1 MTGDIK
7 HSKKQTH
14 TRHCRKTSRNYYA
27 LEAQKLGQSEAFH
40 KRFLTL
46 NREEIGADNLTNC
59 CNPIAIRKN
68 YHSTTCVNGWTTIC
82 FRKFG
87 LLQKCYD
94 LSILRAKKSMVMCS
108 ISLVCH
114 VPSTSYTESQLQL
127 YHMKNRNER
136 TVLYFD
142 AIRSIIQK
150 NPNQNRI
157 FYYSLLMKFSTGEPP
172 IPVGEMITSDHSAG
186 NMQNVL
192 FKWSRDVKKVNPR

>member
-7 HSKKQTH
+7 HSKEQTH

-46 NREEIGADNLTNC
+46 NREEIGAGNLTNC

-68 YHSTTCVNGWTTIC
+68 YYSTTCVNGWTKIC

-114 VPSTSYTESQLQL
+114 VPYTPYTESQLQL

-136 TVLYFD
+136 TVLRAVACGGGSKGGSCPPWKFQNKLVKWLILSKY
-142 AIRSIIQK
+142 RS
-150 NPNQNRI
+150 PAV
-157 FYYSLLMKFSTGEPP
+157 S
-172 IPVGEMITSDHSAG
+172 
-186 NMQNVL
+186 
-192 FKWSRDVKKVNPR
+192 